1 MRAQS
6 KHELLLTARRATFK
20 LAEARDAE
28 RTEVSRGRAGS
39 TQNPS
44 LYHVDVLGMQVR
56 ASVAS
61 AVAPLTEREGEVLA
75 EVREM
80 LAPAR
85 DATWPSGRP
94 ENN

>member
-1 MRAQS
+1 M
-6 KHELLLTARRATFK
+6 
-20 LAEARDAE
+20 
-28 RTEVSRGRAGS
+28 
-39 TQNPS
+39 
-44 LYHVDVLGMQVR
+44 R

-61 AVAPLTEREGEVLA
+61 AVAPLTEREEEVLA

>member
-1 MRAQS
+1 MKQAVLRDCVS
-6 KHELLLTARRATFK
+6 NATC
-20 LAEARDAE
+20 
-28 RTEVSRGRAGS
+28 
-39 TQNPS
+39 
-44 LYHVDVLGMQVR
+44 LGMQVR

-61 AVAPLTEREGEVLA
+61 AAAPLTEREQEVLA

-80 LAPAR
+80 LAHAR

>member
-1 MRAQS
+1 M
-6 KHELLLTARRATFK
+6 
-20 LAEARDAE
+20 
-28 RTEVSRGRAGS
+28 
-39 TQNPS
+39 
-44 LYHVDVLGMQVR
+44 R

-61 AVAPLTEREGEVLA
+61 AAAPLTAREEEALA
-75 EVREM
+75 EVRAV

>member
-1 MRAQS
+1 MRQARISNHGLPGKMQHAALKGRTGKQS
-6 KHELLLTARRATFK
+6 
-20 LAEARDAE
+20 
-28 RTEVSRGRAGS
+28 
-39 TQNPS
+39 
-44 LYHVDVLGMQVR
+44 VLHSSIASASVVGMQVR

-61 AVAPLTEREGEVLA
+61 AAAPLTEKETEVLA
-75 EVREM
+75 EVCDM